1 MKSENLGQ
9 EKIRKLLFK
18 QATPAMIGMLVM
30 SLYNVV
36 DTIYIGRGVGT
47 FALAGVSVSMPL
59 IIILLSVSMAI
70 GIGAASLVSRSLG
83 AGNYEKVKEIF
94 GNYLSLLFLVGIF
107 AIVFGY
113 VFLESINGF
122 FGASSDI
129 FPYAIDYSKVLILGA
144 GFFLFSSSA
153 NNIIRASGN
162 AKFAM
167 STMLIG
173 ALVNLI
179 FDPILIFYFKLGV
192 RGAAYSTVFSWF
204 ISSLYVLYYYF
215 RINTVK
221 ISVKHLKF
229 KIAIVKDIFAVGVS
243 SFARQISAGIMTITV
258 NIALA
263 KYGSSM
269 IIASFGILSRI
280 SMLTMMP
287 IFGIVQGMQPIVGF
301 NWGAKKFD
309 RVKEVLF
316 LSIKTSTFLSFSS
329 FFILFLFSRQI
340 ISIFSSDKEL
350 LDFTNLAIKYI
361 FIMLPLAGFQGIASG
376 LYQSIGKARP
386 AFILSILRQIILLVP
401 LILILPI
408 YYGLTGVLYSF
419 PIADF
424 LASVITFIFIYREI
438 KIINK
443 LRKANI

>member
-9 EKIRKLLFK
+9 EKIGKLLFK

-94 GNYLSLLFLVGIF
+94 GNYLSLLFFVGIF

-113 VFLESINGF
+113 VFLESIIGF
-122 FGASSDI
+122 FGASPDI

-192 RGAAYSTVFSWF
+192 KGAAYSTVFSWF

-229 KIAIVKDIFAVGVS
+229 KIAIVKDIFAVGV
-243 SFARQISAGIMTITV
+243 
-258 NIALA
+258 
-263 KYGSSM
+263 
-269 IIASFGILSRI
+269 
-280 SMLTMMP
+280 
-287 IFGIVQGMQPIVGF
+287 
-301 NWGAKKFD
+301 
-309 RVKEVLF
+309 
-316 LSIKTSTFLSFSS
+316 
-329 FFILFLFSRQI
+329 
-340 ISIFSSDKEL
+340 
-350 LDFTNLAIKYI
+350 
-361 FIMLPLAGFQGIASG
+361 
-376 LYQSIGKARP
+376 
-386 AFILSILRQIILLVP
+386 
-401 LILILPI
+401 
-408 YYGLTGVLYSF
+408 
-419 PIADF
+419 
-424 LASVITFIFIYREI
+424 
-438 KIINK
+438 
-443 LRKANI
+443 